1 MGPGQ
6 YFGEIGLL
14 TGGPRTV
21 DVESLTRSK
30 VLKLGRDTYETY
42 LRHMVEVEQ
51 KMALTAARRAS
62 NSLQKMDPPDQR
74 RST

>member
-21 DVESLTRSK
+21 DVESLTRMK

-51 KMALTAARRAS
+51 KMALTAAREGEQFVAEDGPS
-62 NSLQKMDPPDQR
+62 
-74 RST
+74 